1 MWCLQQALSPAQP
14 PCSCSW
20 LRPSPHPSPAR
31 PPPFLPPHPPN
42 PPQGTRVCDMAERFG
57 AEVAEIKSAPGAA
70 FSLAELTAAVE
81 AHKPALL
88 YLCQGDS
95 STGVHQNLA
104 GVGECSH
111 WGKGGRERG

>member
-1 MWCLQQALSPAQP
+1 M
-14 PCSCSW
+14 
-20 LRPSPHPSPAR
+20 
-31 PPPFLPPHPPN
+31 
-42 PPQGTRVCDMAERFG
+42 CDMAERFG